1 MRDAEG
7 NSLCAEQEMIVLAMY
22 EMLVDYHL
30 RKTFMKLLR
39 LLTPGVTGLSAGTGG
54 GAGCEV
60 EGFLPNLES
69 NGSDFLLTILLSS
82 IFSLTAIPESRDAS

>member
-1 MRDAEG
+1 
-7 NSLCAEQEMIVLAMY
+7 MY
-22 EMLVDYHL
+22 EMILDVYL

-39 LLTPGVTGLSAGTGG
+39 LLTAGVTGLSAGIGG

-60 EGFLPNLES
+60 EGFLLNLES
-69 NGSDFLLTILLSS
+69 NGSDFLLAILLSS